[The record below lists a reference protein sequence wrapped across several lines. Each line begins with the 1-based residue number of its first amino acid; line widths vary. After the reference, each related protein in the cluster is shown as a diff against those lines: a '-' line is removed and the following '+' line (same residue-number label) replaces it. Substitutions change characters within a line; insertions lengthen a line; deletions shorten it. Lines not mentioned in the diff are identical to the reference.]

1 MKFHKIEH
9 RVMVIAVIV
18 DRLTKSVSFL
28 IIGRVHRQRWFSIAV
43 SEVFVDSD
51 FEDEV

>member
-1 MKFHKIEH
+1 M
-9 RVMVIAVIV
+9 IAVIV
-18 DRLTKSVSFL
+18 DRVKKSVRFL
-28 IIGRVHRQRWFSIAV
+28 IIRRVHRQRWFPIVV